1 MTDDQSASDTLTLD
15 GGAHPDQIEGQWCLM
30 EAVAY
35 LAGVLVAGSRQSQSV
50 QDAYGRAR
58 AHILGMAVEPRRWW
72 DTCHG
77 PDCST
82 DLARDDG
89 LEDCSDSCGDRA
101 AQAWH
106 ERTFAARGL

>member
-1 MTDDQSASDTLTLD
+1 MSKPTPAHLLPDACHVCGGEEHPNTSGHNYWSNAEARASESREARRHNDADAALVNGATLAAEAGLPL
-15 GGAHPDQIEGQWCLM
+15 GAHVP
-30 EAVAY
+30 
-35 LAGVLVAGSRQSQSV
+35 
-50 QDAYGRAR
+50 
-58 AHILGMAVEPRRWW
+58 
-72 DTCHG
+72 
-77 PDCST
+77 T